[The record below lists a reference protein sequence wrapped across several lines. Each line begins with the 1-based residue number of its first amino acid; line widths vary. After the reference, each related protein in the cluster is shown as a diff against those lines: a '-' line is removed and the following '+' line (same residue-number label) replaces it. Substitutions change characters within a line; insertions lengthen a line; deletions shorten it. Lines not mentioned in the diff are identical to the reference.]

1 MDFNIKPSA
10 HAANG
15 YDSASTGKTG
25 KTGKQNILSILQGWK
40 DDDKKGK
47 GGTNPQDTLDIS
59 EKALE
64 NTTVKGKGKDNW
76 KDFDMDAFHSE
87 IRNKLMQSV
96 NKAKDD
102 LMKSGVEFAKNDPN
116 SLLYNLTGLNGG
128 KDIQAAKVPDYW
140 NAENTSQRIV
150 DFAMSFRGM
159 APELSDEEYI
169 GQIRAAVQKGFGQAK
184 SMLGDMP
191 GPSAKLY
198 NDTYNLA
205 MKKFDDILAES
216 QAKKNSGTAT

>member
-1 MDFNIKPSA
+1 MDINTKTSA

-40 DDDKKGK
+40 EDDKKGK
-47 GGTNPQDTLDIS
+47 GGGTNPRDTVDIS
-59 EKALE
+59 EEAME
-64 NTTVKGKGKDNW
+64 NKVKGKGKGAW
-76 KDFDMDAFHSE
+76 KDFDMDAFQTE

-96 NKAKDD
+96 NKAKGD
-102 LMKSGVEFAKNDPN
+102 LMKAGVEFAKNDPN
-116 SLLYNLTGLNGG
+116 SLLYDLTGLNGG

-159 APELSDEEYI
+159 APELSDDEYVE
-169 GQIRAAVQKGFGQAK
+169 QIRAAVQKGFGQAK

-205 MKKFDDILAES
+205 MKKFDDVLAEMK
-216 QAKKNSGTAT
+216 AKKGE

>member
-1 MDFNIKPSA
+1 MDFNVKSSA
-10 HAANG
+10 PVAKS

-25 KTGKQNILSILQGWK
+25 KTGKQNILSVLQGWK
-40 DDDKKGK
+40 DS
-47 GGTNPQDTLDIS
+47 GGGITPKDTLDIS

-64 NTTVKGKGKDNW
+64 NKEVKGKSGKDVW

-96 NKAKDD
+96 NKAKDS
-102 LMKSGVEFAKNDPN
+102 LLQSGIEFAKHDSN
-116 SLLYNLTGLNGG
+116 SLLYDLTGLNGG
-128 KDIQAAKVPDYW
+128 KEIQAAKVPDYW

-169 GQIRAAVQKGFGQAK
+169 DQIRAAVQKGFGQAK

-205 MKKFDDILAES
+205 MKKFDDILAQS
-216 QAKKNSGTAT
+216 KNGAL